1 MKYRRAL
8 DRNLQ
13 DLALPAW
20 VTVQILDAARPWST
34 LPLHNKWNL
43 SGQRVTVSFAAWLF
57 LLTRF
62 FAVIASFAFPFFN
75 ASSIASNLSTIGLPV
90 QSSAELVLTDAVAG
104 QQGAAWFRDTVL
116 VRGFRTE
123 FTLNLSAINAD
134 HHDGVAFVIQ
144 SEGPFASG
152 VGGAGLAYGDVNAL
166 PLRGIT
172 NSLAIEFDT
181 FCDNATSG
189 RDALQ
194 DPNANHVSV
203 QTRGALANSADHR
216 YSLQQSTA
224 IPPLSGSV
232 ARVVVQFD
240 PTASLLVFILPLTG
254 PVINVS
260 SSLVSLP
267 TVAYVG
273 FTASTSAASG
283 ERHAISDWSFA
294 FSGRADA
301 TRTAASGAA
310 LTSAVA
316 GVVESFDVQLVDQ
329 FGNDYPF
336 DDGVVLSSNT
346 PSVTIAYSG
355 LGRFSVAYNF
365 TVAGS
370 ATALNVT
377 QNGVVVVSATPVV
390 APNVLDANRSLL
402 QWTVAS
408 GATIVAGNAVGL
420 VLVTRDRFGNRQL
433 SGGAVVSVGG
443 VAATDH
449 GDGTYGASVPLTVA
463 GATVIDVLVDGTALS
478 PPLAVNVVPA
488 ALDAQRTT
496 ALQFDA
502 WIASDLN
509 GTVSIDARDAY
520 GNLCSPADV
529 ALAFGFSSPTCSGT
543 WLTGTVGVYD
553 CPVAGIYTVDI
564 TAGAA
569 PISGSPFQLQVS
581 PATAVNASASR
592 LAGWSPT
599 MTAQRGASFS
609 LTTFDFDGN
618 QRDSPVAQLVVQCA
632 PVPCVVH
639 SYVGKGQY
647 KIAANLTA
655 AGALVWNVTVNGAQI
670 SGSPFL
676 INVVPAAADA
686 ASCALASAAALN
698 QSLSGKPISLELVV
712 RDEFG
717 NQVQSLPPLSAALDP
732 PVAVVSITGT
742 TLSFTVADSGAYRLT
757 VRVGTAA
764 IAGSPFSFVVAWAGL
779 ANEVV
784 LAIGGGILLLV
795 LLIGLIGWY
804 VRAKGKARRDK
815 YDTI

>member
-1 MKYRRAL
+1 M
-8 DRNLQ
+8 
-13 DLALPAW
+13 
-20 VTVQILDAARPWST
+20 
-34 LPLHNKWNL
+34 
-43 SGQRVTVSFAAWLF
+43 
-57 LLTRF
+57 
-62 FAVIASFAFPFFN
+62 IASFAFPFFN

-104 QQGAAWFRDTVL
+104 QQGAAWFHDTVL

-123 FTLNLSAINAD
+123 FTLNLSAINAE

-144 SEGPFASG
+144 SEGPLATG
-152 VGGAGLAYGDVNAL
+152 VGGGGLAYGDVNAL

-181 FCDNATSG
+181 YCDNATSG

-203 QTRGALANSADHR
+203 HTRGALANSADHR

-232 ARVVVQFD
+232 VRVVVQFD
-240 PTASLLVFILPLTG
+240 PNAALLVYILPLTG
-254 PVINVS
+254 PVLNVS

-294 FSGRADA
+294 FLGRADA
-301 TRTAASGAA
+301 TRTVASGAA

-346 PSVTIAYSG
+346 PSVAIAYSG
-355 LGRFSVAYNF
+355 LGRFSVTYNF

-390 APNVLDANRSLL
+390 APNVLDANSSLL

-420 VLVTRDRFGNRQL
+420 VLVTRDRFGNRLQ

-478 PPLAVNVVPA
+478 PPLAVNVVAA
-488 ALDAQRTT
+488 ALDPQRTT

-529 ALAFGFSSPTCSGT
+529 ALAFGFSSPNCSGT

-553 CPVAGIYTVDI
+553 CPVAGIYRVDI
-564 TAGAA
+564 TAAGAK

-581 PATAVNASASR
+581 PATAVNASASQ
-592 LAGWSPT
+592 LAGWSST
-599 MTAQRGASFS
+599 MTAQRRARFS

-618 QRDSPVAQLVVQCA
+618 RRDSPVAQLAVQCA
-632 PVPCVVH
+632 PVPCVVE

-647 KIAANLTA
+647 QIAANLTA
-655 AGALVWNVTVNGAQI
+655 AGALVWNVTVNGAEI

-686 ASCALASAAALN
+686 ASCALASATALN
-698 QSLSGKPISLELVV
+698 QSLSGKPISLELLV

-717 NQVQSLPPLSAALDP
+717 NNVQSLPPLSAALDP
-732 PVAVVSITGT
+732 PVAVVSITRT

-764 IAGSPFSFVVAWAGL
+764 IAGSPFPFVVAWAGL

-795 LLIGLIGWY
+795 LLIGLIAWY
-804 VRAKGKARRDK
+804 LRAKGKARRDK